1 MRLVLQDSG
10 WAGQIGRWCVG
21 FKPVFQLLAT
31 PGENRCSMQNPPMSG
46 CVRAARGSG
55 QREVHTRMLGDVCR
69 KSGSVAARGVGT
81 GASPG
86 IKTFPRPP
94 RLALSTGGRGN
105 AHPQRGSSPTGEAG
119 SQVLCPGPATHRLLA
134 ADGQNTEPRPRL
146 KITEVRLVCMSRAP
160 HRREASVKPLYG
172 FFWWIRKN
180 TFTLET
186 FCISQLYKT
195 ELCLMLKT
203 P

>member
-1 MRLVLQDSG
+1 MRGVQSSISAFG
-10 WAGQIGRWCVG
+10 H
-21 FKPVFQLLAT
+21 
-31 PGENRCSMQNPPMSG
+31 
-46 CVRAARGSG
+46 AR
-55 QREVHTRMLGDVCR
+55 R
-69 KSGSVAARGVGT
+69 KSELHAEPTDEQLCEGSAGLGAKRSSHEDARQCLQEVGVTSRLGAARGVGT
-81 GASPG
+81 GVSPG

-94 RLALSTGGRGN
+94 RLTLSTGGRGN

-119 SQVLCPGPATHRLLA
+119 SQVLRPWPATHRPLA

-160 HRREASVKPLYG
+160 RRREASVKPMYG

-180 TFTLET
+180 TVTLET
-186 FCISQLYKT
+186 FRISQLYKT
-195 ELCLMLKT
+195 ELRLMLKT